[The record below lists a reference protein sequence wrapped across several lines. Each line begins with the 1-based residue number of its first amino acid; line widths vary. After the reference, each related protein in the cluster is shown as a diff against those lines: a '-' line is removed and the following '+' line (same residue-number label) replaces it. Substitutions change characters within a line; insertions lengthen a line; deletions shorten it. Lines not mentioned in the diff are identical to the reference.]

1 MAEFCDFEA
10 LKRATTIEHVVS
22 YLRLDVKSANHQL
35 RGPCPKGGGSRSLAI
50 TPSEAVWCCHA
61 PACILHNGKKPGGDL
76 IALIA
81 HVQGIEVREA
91 ALLLQNHLWPK
102 TQELKELDY
111 LIAQCDRVQALGIP
125 AHVATAIGAGYAP
138 RGILAGRVAIP
149 MRLPNGK
156 LVAYCG
162 IGLDL
167 EPEVK
172 FPKQFYL

>member
-1 MAEFCDFEA
+1 MPAEYVNFGE
-10 LKRATTIEHVVS
+10 LKRATTIEYVARWIGLE
-22 YLRLDVKSANHQL
+22 LREQHSQL
-35 RGPCPKGGGSRSLAI
+35 RGPCPKNGGSRCLVI
-50 TPSEAVWCCHA
+50 TPAIGSFYCHS
-61 PACILHNGKKPGGDL
+61 PKCRCGGDL

-81 HVQGIEVREA
+81 HVQGLEMRDA

-102 TQELKELDY
+102 AQELKALDY
-111 LIAQCDRVQALGIP
+111 LIAQCERVQALGLP

-138 RGILAGRVAIP
+138 RGILAGRIALP
-149 MRLPNGK
+149 LRLPSGK
-156 LVAYCG
+156 LVAYVG

>member
-1 MAEFCDFEA
+1 MPAEYVNFEE
-10 LKRATTIEHVVS
+10 LKRATTIEYVAS
-22 YLRLDVKSANHQL
+22 WMGLDLKNQNNQL
-35 RGPCPKGGGSRSLAI
+35 RGPCPKNGGSRCLVI
-50 TPSEAVWCCHA
+50 TPAIQSFYCHS
-61 PACILHNGKKPGGDL
+61 PKCGCGGDM
-76 IALIA
+76 IALIS

-102 TQELKELDY
+102 TQELKELEY
-111 LIAQCDRVQALGIP
+111 LIAQCERVQSLGLP

-149 MRLPNGK
+149 MRLPSGK
-156 LVAYCG
+156 LVAYVG